1 MEVVG
6 QKSKTLVKIEKSDF
20 SRRKSHFFVIFNLQF
35 STFNLSVADGAALRV
50 EVDAHL
56 YYGQTRECKLGG
68 IVLEVNLL
76 HCSLGTL
83 VEF

>member
-6 QKSKTLVKIEKSDF
+6 QKRKTLVKIEKSDF
-20 SRRKSHFFVIFNLQF
+20 SRRKSHLFHSSFLILHFP
-35 STFNLSVADGAALRV
+35 VADGAAIGV
-50 EVDAHL
+50 EVDANF

-68 IVLEVNLL
+68 VVLEVNLL

-83 VEF
+83 VQF